1 MGQYK
6 AARPGLAPGRA
17 LPGDYAAITTA
28 APARETMTRDLSPPG
43 APIAA
48 LAYFIWGLFPLYWSL
63 LAPVPVLQVLA
74 HRALWCAVVVWIYL
88 ILVGQSAWWRG
99 LTPRLFG
106 TLTLSGLLISVNWGV
121 YILGVNTGHVLDT
134 SLGYFIT
141 PFVNVLVGL
150 TLLRERLNPWQVFAL
165 LLAAAGVLYLTLSL
179 GRPPWIAL
187 LLAFSFGAYGLLRK
201 LAVVDAVHGLAFE
214 STIMAIPAILWLA
227 FLELNGQGAFLHEP
241 ARLDLLMI
249 AGGVVTAVPLVMFA
263 YGARRVSMT
272 ALGFLQYIAPTVGL
286 LLGVFVFREPFGPV
300 QQVAFGCIWA
310 ALLVFTGDALRRYLA
325 QPRR

>member
-1 MGQYK
+1 
-6 AARPGLAPGRA
+6 
-17 LPGDYAAITTA
+17 
-28 APARETMTRDLSPPG
+28 MTSRTPLPG
-43 APIAA
+43 APVAA

-74 HRALWCAVVVWIYL
+74 HRALWCAVVVWAYL
-88 ILVGQSAWWRG
+88 IVVGQARWWRG
-99 LTPRLFG
+99 LSPRLFW
-106 TLTLSGLLISVNWGV
+106 TLTASGLLISVNWGV

-150 TLLRERLNPWQVFAL
+150 TLLRERLNAWQVAAVV
-165 LLAAAGVLYLTLSL
+165 LAAAGVLYLTLSL

-214 STIMAIPAILWLA
+214 STIMAVPALGWLGWLA
-227 FLELNGQGAFLHEP
+227 WRGEGAFLHEP
-241 ARLDLLMI
+241 AYLDGLMI
-249 AGGVVTAVPLVMFA
+249 AGGAVTAVPLVMFA

-272 ALGFLQYIAPTVGL
+272 LLGFLQYIAPTVGL
-286 LLGVFVFREPFGPV
+286 LLGVFVFHEPFGPV

-310 ALLVFTGDALRRYLA
+310 ALLVFTADALRRYLKA
-325 QPRR
+325 KAA